1 MPGRFDL
8 RPLLGGALLGLR
20 RRRAIGA
27 EPVDGSARYILV
39 GVPLVSAA
47 VLTALQVQLADPGI
61 LSGGAALLIGALL
74 AGFAMLAGWKDR
86 LVERERQTERLQ
98 VRALDEAGAHILM
111 SVIMAVVATAALGTL
126 ANVPVGGDAGA
137 FRLWLCAS
145 LGGVGV
151 GALVYIGLSV
161 VIVVNLMWDAYE
173 ATSSRGRGSRA
184 A

>member
-20 RRRAIGA
+20 RRRAIGT
-27 EPVDGSARYILV
+27 EPVDGSTRYILMA
-39 GVPLVSAA
+39 VPLVSAG
-47 VLTALQVQLADPGI
+47 VLTALRVQLADPGI

-86 LVERERQTERLQ
+86 LVERDRQTERLQ

-111 SVIMAVVATAALGTL
+111 SVVMAVVATAALGAL
-126 ANVPVGGDAGA
+126 ANVPVAADAGA
-137 FRLWLCAS
+137 VRLWLCAG
-145 LGGVGV
+145 LGGLGV

-161 VIVVNLMWDAYE
+161 LIVVNLMWDAYE
-173 ATSSRGRGSRA
+173 ATSSKGRGSRA